1 MVVKLTWADI
11 EKHRAVATPAQW
23 RRIEA
28 IFRDGKPIGQVAKE
42 DGQLTGEAAKSRITV
57 ITSIGRGCMAVL
69 NSMME
74 RPVRVVR
81 PHVLSG
87 PAHTAGEDVEQPA
100 DPPEQTAG
108 GESTHQAELPP
119 RKKRKKNK
127 NRGWILAKGPPK
139 RLAGSGAEASTP
151 PMGSSSASGIAGQAT
166 SEDSGHEQSSRTS
179 GEPEGAMALAL
190 REALKTQAKSSQA

>member
-1 MVVKLTWADI
+1 MKLTWADI

-42 DGQLTGEAAKSRITV
+42 DGQLTGETAKSRITV

-81 PHVLSG
+81 PQVVSG
-87 PAHTAGEDVEQPA
+87 PAHTAGEDVEQRA
-100 DPPEQTAG
+100 DPVETADG
-108 GESTHQAELPP
+108 DTTLQAEPPP
-119 RKKRKKNK
+119 RKKRKRNN
-127 NRGWILAKGPPK
+127 NRGWILSKGPPK
-139 RLAGSGAEASTP
+139 RLAESGAEASTP
-151 PMGSSSASGIAGQAT
+151 QMGSSSASGIAGQAT
-166 SEDSGHEQSSRTS
+166 SEDPGHEQSSRMC
-179 GEPEGAMALAL
+179 GEPEGALALAF
-190 REALKTQAKSSQA
+190 REALKAQGKSSQT